1 MEIAIEVAT
10 PCMIV
15 STTGCN
21 IGKTLG
27 VIQAAI
33 PPTNPF
39 QSNVNVAPNQP
50 VAVVNPQLINSLIG
64 LKTPN
69 TTLGTFGTII
79 EEYMYE
85 KKPAMLSRRSTN
97 SSTAGVDNNSLGLVS
112 KTSMKLLTSCIL
124 VTYKKPATAA
134 MFSMKPSPPL
144 EVISR
149 NKVITSFQ

>member
-50 VAVVNPQLINSLIG
+50 VDAVNAHDINSLIG

-69 TTLGTFGTII
+69 TILGTFGTIN
-79 EEYMYE
+79 EEY
-85 KKPAMLSRRSTN
+85 T
-97 SSTAGVDNNSLGLVS
+97 
-112 KTSMKLLTSCIL
+112 
-124 VTYKKPATAA
+124 
-134 MFSMKPSPPL
+134 
-144 EVISR
+144 
-149 NKVITSFQ
+149 